1 MFLSLDS
8 SCLSKGLYNLRA
20 LGLEIPFLLVFKHNH
35 YITTRQPICYN
46 YTLVLELYIDILY
59 NI

>member
-8 SCLSKGLYNLRA
+8 SYLSKSLYNLRA
-20 LGLEIPFLLVFKHNH
+20 LGLEIPLLLVFKHNY
-35 YITTRQPICYN
+35 YITIRQPICYN
-46 YTLVLELYIDILY
+46 YTLVLKLYINILY

>member
-8 SCLSKGLYNLRA
+8 SYLSKGLYNLRA
-20 LGLEIPFLLVFKHNH
+20 LGLEIPLLLVFEYNH
-35 YITTRQPICYN
+35 YITTRQPACYN
-46 YTLVLELYIDILY
+46 YTLVLELYVDIPY